1 MSTVES
7 AAVAIP
13 ERSRLTAAPTDCV
26 SAPSFQ
32 DGSTEGRNEKQKDIP
47 GPAALGVLAQRSGPC
62 HQGQSSVH

>member
-26 SAPSFQ
+26 SVPSFQ
-32 DGSTEGRNEKQKDIP
+32 DGSTEGRNETKQKDIP
-47 GPAALGVLAQRSGPC
+47 GPAVLGVFGPVL
-62 HQGQSSVH
+62 GSVSPGAK